1 MAPYTSLKKYK
12 NLVNVS
18 LLHFEIEL
26 LVLSDVLGVQTLGH
40 HAAALL
46 ERPPQENLRR
56 RSSIAK
62 MIWLLSSGKALLLHL
77 NI

>member
-1 MAPYTSLKKYK
+1 MKKYK
-12 NLVNVS
+12 NFVNVS
-18 LLHFEIEL
+18 LFHLEIEL
-26 LVLSDVLGVQTLGH
+26 LVLGDVLGVQALGH

-62 MIWLLSSGKALLLHL
+62 MIWLLSSGKVLLVHL

>member
-1 MAPYTSLKKYK
+1 MQNYYTRFLLSAYINYNTSLKKHK
-12 NLVNVS
+12 SFVNVS

-26 LVLSDVLGVQTLGH
+26 LVLGDVLGVQTLGH

-56 RSSIAK
+56 RSSIAVR
-62 MIWLLSSGKALLLHL
+62 
-77 NI
+77 